1 MAYLAPEM
9 LERKGHG
16 FSLDWYLLGVV
27 IFELIVGYPPF
38 YDRDRAK
45 LFHNIRAMNLPKPPK
60 MSNSCWE
67 LVKGLL
73 ERNPQKRLGA
83 KEDSCEVK

>member
-27 IFELIVGYPPF
+27 IYELIEGYPPY

-45 LFHNIRAMNLPKPPK
+45 LFDNIKYAKLSKPIK
-60 MSNSCWE
+60 MSDKCWD

-73 ERNPQKRLGA
+73 ERNP
-83 KEDSCEVK
+83 